1 MTEYWISHAK
11 QKEDNIEQVRAFI
24 NTVEGI
30 KYPTIYKR
38 EDIIKSLEEDQ
49 DKWYTCLLKDK
60 KGQRRI
66 WKKASEINTIETDGE
81 KYLRIDEKKEKK
93 DHLGKLPSLKED
105 IENTK
110 PKK

>member
-1 MTEYWISHAK
+1 MTEYWVSHIE
-11 QKEDNIEQVRAFI
+11 KEKDNIEKVRAFI

-38 EDIIKSLEEDQ
+38 EDIIKSMEENQ

-66 WKKASEINTIETDGE
+66 WKKNSEINTVDADGE
-81 KYLRIDEKKEKK
+81 KYLRTDEKKEKQ
-93 DHLGKLPSLKED
+93 DDLGKLPSIEED
-105 IENTK
+105 IENA
-110 PKK
+110 